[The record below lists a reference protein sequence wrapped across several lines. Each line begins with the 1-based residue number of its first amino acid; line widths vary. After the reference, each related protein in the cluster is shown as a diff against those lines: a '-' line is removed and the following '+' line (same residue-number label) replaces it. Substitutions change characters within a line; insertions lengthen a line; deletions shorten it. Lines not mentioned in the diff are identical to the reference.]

1 MKNDEPRDPLFA
13 PFREA
18 QAPPRF
24 CANVMDRIRHETECA
39 RSGGFVVAGKKG
51 LRWVLD
57 LFKGPRARWVW
68 AAVPAAAGAAYFLLP
83 RPAVTV
89 SVTGQT
95 FRFIWRTAPPW
106 KTKRF
111 WAPTSRAS
119 FFKGGIH
126 EPQTD
131 RNRL

>member
-39 RSGGFVVAGKKG
+39 RGGGFVVAGKKG

-57 LFKGPRARWVW
+57 LFKNSRARWVW
-68 AAVPAAAGAAYFLLP
+68 AAVPAAACAAYFLLP
-83 RPAVTV
+83 RPSVPVSITGTDVSFYLADSASVEDEAVL
-89 SVTGQT
+89 G
-95 FRFIWRTAPPW
+95 
-106 KTKRF
+106 
-111 WAPTSRAS
+111 
-119 FFKGGIH
+119 
-126 EPQTD
+126 TD
-131 RNRL
+131 IETIFL

>member
-1 MKNDEPRDPLFA
+1 MKNDDPRDPLFA
-13 PFREA
+13 VFREA

-39 RSGGFVVAGKKG
+39 RSGEFVVAGKKG

-57 LFKGPRARWVW
+57 LFKSPRARWVW

-89 SVTGQT
+89 SVT
-95 FRFIWRTAPPW
+95 RTDV
-106 KTKRF
+106 
-111 WAPTSRAS
+111 S
-119 FFKGGIH
+119 FYLADSATVEDEAVLG
-126 EPQTD
+126 TD
-131 RNRL
+131 IESIFL